1 MTKIFSISIFSNWNN
16 AITASHIIRKFMRK
30 ADKALIYAA
39 YNTVPSQ
46 VAIRSIHGAHDFYR
60 INWSISFF
68 KACLHPGD
76 KAVAQQCL
84 HSLTKASFRTSFS
97 FSCSLMRLRC
107 CSHSYNRMPENKD
120 GTPAKRICHQS
131 TI

>member
-84 HSLTKASFRTSFS
+84 HSLDQSFISYFLFILLLFNAFT
-97 FSCSLMRLRC
+97 LL
-107 CSHSYNRMPENKD
+107 SHSYNRMPENKD